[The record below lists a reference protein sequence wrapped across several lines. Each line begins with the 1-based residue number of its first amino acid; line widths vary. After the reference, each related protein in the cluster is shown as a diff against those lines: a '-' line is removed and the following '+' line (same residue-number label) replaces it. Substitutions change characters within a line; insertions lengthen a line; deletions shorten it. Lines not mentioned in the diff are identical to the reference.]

1 MQINTFHMK
10 NILVCISQIPETT
23 SKINFTDNNQ
33 NIDYQGVQFIINPSD
48 ESALTK
54 AIQIKETTGANV
66 TLIHL
71 GDANSEP
78 TLRKAF
84 AVGADKMIR
93 IDAQAT
99 DGYSVAQQIYQ
110 AIKNTTYDLIFCGK
124 ESLDYH
130 GGMVGGMLAT
140 LLGIDFI
147 DNVISVDIEQD
158 SIKVERETESGKE
171 LLSAQFPLLIAVQK
185 ELISEA
191 EIKIPNIRG
200 IMNARKVPIEI
211 ITGQSTPKTAITSL
225 EKPAAKPPIKMIDPN
240 NLDELINELHN
251 NKKVI

>member
-1 MQINTFHMK
+1 MK

-23 SKINFTDNNQ
+23 SKINFTENNQ
-33 NIDYQGVQFIINPSD
+33 SVDYQGVQFIINPSD

-54 AIQIKETTGANV
+54 AIQIKETIGANV
-66 TLIHL
+66 TLLHL

-99 DGYSVAQQIYQ
+99 DGHSVAQQIYH
-110 AIKNTTYDLIFCGK
+110 AIKNTPYDLIFCGK

-140 LLGIDFI
+140 LLNIDFI
-147 DNVISVDIEQD
+147 DNVISVDFQGD
-158 SIKVERETESGKE
+158 SAKVERETENGKE
-171 LLSAQFPLLIAVQK
+171 LLSAKFPLLVAVQK
-185 ELISEA
+185 ELIPEG

-200 IMNARKVPIEI
+200 IMNARKVPIEVI
-211 ITGQSTPKTAITSL
+211 AGQSVQPKTHITSL

-251 NKKVI
+251 NKKII